1 MTDKRD
7 DYDSPWKK
15 AISLYF
21 PAFMKLFFPQIY
33 PQINWEKGYEFLDKE
48 FQQIVRDAEI
58 GVREADKL
66 VKVWRRDDTEIW
78 VLLHIEVQSQ
88 VQSEFAERMY
98 VYSNRIFD
106 LYRQQVVSLAILA
119 DEQKS
124 WRPTEYSYELW
135 GCQVLLRF
143 PTVKLLDYSEDTLE
157 ISSNPFAVIVQAHLK
172 TQQTRQNIQERY
184 RQKLSIAKSLY
195 QRGYSRQELLELF
208 RLIDWMMTLPAE
220 VEVGFK
226 QEIQRYQEEA
236 QMPQV
241 FTIESMA
248 KMEMAQENIIDILN
262 TRFEEVSNE
271 LVEVIKQINDLEQLR
286 TLHRQAVTIG
296 SLSEFQESIE
306 QLTSEGEETV

>member
-21 PAFMKLFFPQIY
+21 PAFMEFFFPQIY